1 MRRGQLHLLPAEPS
15 KKAAAKK
22 TRRPDWTL
30 DEKTRRVGR
39 EGIAA
44 VRETL
49 RRARPPEPF
58 QKAS

>member
-1 MRRGQLHLLPAEPS
+1 MLPAEPS
-15 KKAAAKK
+15 KKAAAKQA
-22 TRRPDWTL
+22 RRTGWAL

-44 VRETL
+44 ARETL

-58 QKAS
+58 PKAS

>member
-1 MRRGQLHLLPAEPS
+1 LLPAEGS
-15 KKAAAKK
+15 QKKQ
-22 TRRPDWTL
+22 RRPDWSL

-44 VRETL
+44 ARETL